1 MKIQHVCE
9 ISGLGTHVV
18 LAKVCNIENKY
29 KKTLESWQSL
39 FFSTELL
46 FIILISA
53 KSFNVGFHLHLLV
66 FPLVYQFN
74 SRIVALVICKWLV
87 QKDFNIISASL
98 QKLFVVGFTRKEC
111 SFYTNLFCCTEMR

>member
-53 KSFNVGFHLHLLV
+53 KSFNVGFHLNLLV
-66 FPLVYQFN
+66 FPFVYQFN
-74 SRIVALVICKWLV
+74 SRIVAVHHLQMTSSEEFQHHFKICLLWFLHTKKV
-87 QKDFNIISASL
+87 A
-98 QKLFVVGFTRKEC
+98 FTLIY
-111 SFYTNLFCCTEMR
+111 FAVLI